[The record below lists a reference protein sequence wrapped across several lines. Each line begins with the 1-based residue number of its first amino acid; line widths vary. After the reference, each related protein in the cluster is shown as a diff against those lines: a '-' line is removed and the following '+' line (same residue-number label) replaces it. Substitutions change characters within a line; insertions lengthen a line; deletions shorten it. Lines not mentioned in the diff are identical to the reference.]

1 MPNTL
6 AHLGV
11 QSILTRGVIA
21 GADLKWAYLGLVVPD
36 LPWIGFRIFNLL
48 PTKPYY
54 YDGMAYAHVQSSL
67 LFCLLLCSIFAC
79 SAERPRRAF
88 AILALNAF
96 FHLVLDSLQTKW
108 ANGVHFFAPF
118 SWKLEN
124 FGLFWPESLTT
135 ILLTLLGLATVIATW
150 RSSGN
155 PVIDLVLPRG
165 RRLLCAVVLIFVYFL
180 APLSLKSGPLAADNH
195 SIRTLLAVDD
205 RAGRLAAFDR
215 APVIH
220 RDGKVILMAADGE
233 EFLVA
238 GPTTLEPGVVSLR
251 GRFLDRRTLKADD
264 VHRHW
269 GVVRDYPTLLGLLL
283 IAVIWVKALWLQ
295 RTRSGK
301 KLTI

>member
-36 LPWIGFRIFNLL
+36 LPWIGFRIFNVL
-48 PTKPYY
+48 PTKPYF

-67 LFCLLLCSIFAC
+67 LFCLLLCVIFAC
-79 SAERPRRAF
+79 FAKRPQRAF
-88 AILALNAF
+88 GILALNAF
-96 FHLVLDSLQTKW
+96 LHLVLDSLQTKW

-150 RSSGN
+150 RGSGN
-155 PVIDLVLPRG
+155 PVIGLVLPRG
-165 RRLLCAVVLIFVYFL
+165 RRLLCAVVLIFVYVL

-195 SIRTLLAVDD
+195 SMGTLLAVDD
-205 RAGRLAAFDR
+205 RAGRLVAFDR
-215 APVIH
+215 VRVIH
-220 RDGKVILMAADGE
+220 RGGEVILMAADGE
-233 EFLVA
+233 ELMVA

-251 GRFLDRRTLKADD
+251 GRFRDRRTLAADE
-264 VHRHW
+264 VHHHW

-295 RTRSGK
+295 GTRLGRNN
-301 KLTI
+301 